1 MKNLI
6 KDQTVNKGSAFLG
19 IDIGGTNLRGALVGV
34 KGGIL
39 SRYRQPC
46 AIGDGR
52 KAFLAQL
59 ADCIAGLKGAA
70 TSQGLKVKGIGI
82 GVPGLISSDGMVV
95 SSVNLRPIEGLNL
108 CHTVTELAGL
118 PVVCANDANLIA
130 IGEHRLG
137 AGQGFASLAV
147 LTIGTGLGSGLILD
161 NRLWT
166 GAGGFAAEIGH
177 LTVEPDGILCPCGNR
192 GCLEQYV
199 SASALVRHAGG
210 GSPEE
215 LAILARNS
223 DQRASA
229 AFDTLGYYL
238 GIAAAGL
245 LNSLN
250 LEAIV
255 VGGGVSA
262 SFDLFAPKLQETI
275 NTRCFPAI
283 SQGVKLLPAAL
294 GDDAGLL
301 GAALVAAAQS
311 TD

>member
-1 MKNLI
+1 V
-6 KDQTVNKGSAFLG
+6 T
-19 IDIGGTNLRGALVGV
+19 AL
-34 KGGIL
+34 
-39 SRYRQPC
+39 S
-46 AIGDGR
+46 
-52 KAFLAQL
+52 
-59 ADCIAGLKGAA
+59 
-70 TSQGLKVKGIGI
+70 
-82 GVPGLISSDGMVV
+82 
-95 SSVNLRPIEGLNL
+95 
-108 CHTVTELAGL
+108 GL

-177 LTVEPDGILCPCGNR
+177 LTVEPDGVDCPCGNQ

-215 LAILARNS
+215 LAILAENG
-223 DQRASA
+223 DQRAMA

-238 GIAAAGL
+238 GIAVAGL

-275 NTRCFPAI
+275 KSRSFPAI
-283 SQGVKLLPAAL
+283 SQGVRLLPAAL
-294 GDDAGLL
+294 GDDAGLM
-301 GAALVAAAQS
+301 GAALVAAEQS
-311 TD
+311 PD